1 MKFHEGVTMH
11 SFLIRIIKLGPI
23 VVLSCALFTASCSKT
38 EKKPDY
44 LGIVK
49 RSLDTMLKNG
59 RDVHGGTESPLF
71 ATTLDRKSLRIFEG
85 GERDR
90 ILAIPHSEWGIRPH
104 DRMVQGGN
112 PMHDQ
117 NLYHV
122 LYALSEITGDTRYG
136 EEADRTLA
144 YFLKNCQS
152 KETGLFAWGE
162 HIGWDF
168 ETESI
173 IQKDAGT
180 THEFARPWLLWERS
194 FRLAPEACRRFAS
207 GLWEHQVGDR
217 RKALYSRHARYDRHG
232 PGTGSEYPRHGGFY
246 IATWAAAY
254 EETNDPV
261 YLEAIESLVNGFE
274 ARRNTASGGIMAET
288 ISPELMWP
296 LSNVSL
302 AIDLWESAA
311 LVPNALSRKMRSL
324 ADELDSV
331 FLKTPH
337 DLSPEGRG
345 FIISAVTST
354 LEPGWMR
361 GGVPD
366 TTQHIYTETWATE
379 YGAMT
384 DAQAAMIC
392 LLRYRQTDNRGYKK
406 LFLGTACRYLTNDPD
421 TTIALYPGA
430 LGDAL
435 AVMLGAYETTG
446 NHRFLQ
452 RADELGKMAIDI
464 FFGENPLPRAST
476 KHEHYEAITRG
487 DTLIMELLRLH
498 LALKGM
504 PVETELVYSDR

>member
-1 MKFHEGVTMH
+1 MYSLLVYLKKKGRFITLF
-11 SFLIRIIKLGPI
+11 SALIL
-23 VVLSCALFTASCSKT
+23 ASCSRM
-38 EKKPDY
+38 EKEPDY
-44 LGIVK
+44 LDTVK

-59 RDVHGGTESPLF
+59 RDVYGSSESPLF

-85 GERDR
+85 RERDR

-112 PMHDQ
+112 PMQDQ

-122 LYALSEITGDTRYG
+122 LYALSEITGDSHYR

-144 YFLKNCQS
+144 WFLKNCQS

-168 ETESI
+168 ESESI

-180 THEFARPWLLWERS
+180 THEFARPWLLWEQS
-194 FRLAPEACRRFAS
+194 FRLAPEACARFAS
-207 GLWEHQVGDR
+207 GLWEHQIGDR
-217 RKALYSRHARYDRHG
+217 EKALFSRHARYDRHD

-246 IATWAAAY
+246 IATWAAAF
-254 EETNDPV
+254 EMTQDEV
-261 YLEAIESLVNGFE
+261 YIKAIESLVDGFE
-274 ARRNTASGGIMAET
+274 SRRNKISGGIMAET

-302 AIDLWESAA
+302 SIDLWDSAA
-311 LVPNALSRKMRSL
+311 RVPNTLARKMRSF
-324 ADELDSV
+324 AERTDSV
-331 FLKTPH
+331 FLKIPH
-337 DLSPEGRG
+337 DLSPEGKG

-361 GGVPD
+361 KGIPD
-366 TTQHIYTETWATE
+366 TTQPIYTKTWATE

-392 LLRYRQTDNRGYKK
+392 LLRHRQTDNRGYKK
-406 LFLGTACRYLTNDPD
+406 LFLGAACRYLTNDPD

-430 LGDAL
+430 MGDAL
-435 AVMLGAYETTG
+435 AVMLGAYEITG

-452 RADELGKMAIDI
+452 RAEELGNMAIDI
-464 FFGENPLPRAST
+464 FFGKNPLPRAST

-487 DTLIMELLRLH
+487 DTLIMELLRLY
-498 LALKGM
+498 LAVKGR